1 MGSLKWDPQN
11 RDPQMETPK
20 NGNPKRETSNGDP
33 KRETSNGNAKRG
45 PQIELRL
52 SGTPNG
58 TPKGETLKWAP
69 PNGPPQNGDPP
80 KAGPQM
86 GIPTWEPQMGTRLL
100 SGLLRPYAVIYG
112 VGGTPGQPHRGG
124 GKGKGWEVGTKT
136 QQRPQREKRI
146 PYITYGNA
154 T

>member
-1 MGSLKWDPQN
+1 M
-11 RDPQMETPK
+11 
-20 NGNPKRETSNGDP
+20 
-33 KRETSNGNAKRG
+33 
-45 PQIELRL
+45 
-52 SGTPNG
+52 G
-58 TPKGETLKWAP
+58 TPKWA
-69 PNGPPQNGDPP
+69 PQNGDPP

-100 SGLLRPYAVIYG
+100 SGLLRPYAVTYG

-154 T
+154 A